1 MIKVKYP
8 LTLCIKVSD
17 TQRRAVERL
26 AMKNNTTLGEAARA
40 ILDLG
45 LKQIRM

>member
-1 MIKVKYP
+1 MLKVNYP
-8 LTLCIKVSD
+8 LSLCVKVSD
-17 TQRRAVERL
+17 SQRRAVERL

-45 LKQIRM
+45 LKNMRI